1 RHIGPDFVDE
11 ARDGVFLE
19 PEIRQVEGVDHVL
32 GGDQEAHL
40 HAGRNVQRLVN
51 IQHVVEIFFRCVL
64 AIVLGS
70 GTVGEQASLQYR
82 SVELFRRRLQV
93 GEEEYANV
101 VVVLVGQVFVAPLPA
116 IAGDL
121 DGQLGSAGVIHA
133 DQYAGGRYS
142 HADQDNE
149 GNHRPDHFQE
159 HVLVEIRRLRALAA
173 TVGDHGVHDQ
183 AEHQQA
189 DVGTDP
195 QDQGV
200 QLINFLADRGNPG
213 TQVLFGPDGPVTGDG
228 HPADDQQAERGH

>member
-1 RHIGPDFVDE
+1 G
-11 ARDGVFLE
+11 RD
-19 PEIRQVEGVDHVL
+19 I
-32 GGDQEAHL
+32 
-40 HAGRNVQRLVN
+40 QRL
-51 IQHVVEIFFRCVL
+51 IHFQHVVEIFFRCVL
-64 AIVLGS
+64 AVIVGS

-82 SVELFRRRLQV
+82 RVELVRRCLQV
-93 GEEEYANV
+93 GEEEHADV
-101 VVVLVGQVFVAPLPA
+101 VVILVGQVFVAPLPA

-121 DGQLGSAGVIHA
+121 DGQLGSTGVIHG

-149 GNHRPDHFQE
+149 GNHRPEHFQE

-189 DVGTDP
+189 DDGTDP

-200 QLINFLADRGNPG
+200 QLIN
-213 TQVLFGPDGPVTGDG
+213 
-228 HPADDQQAERGH
+228 